1 MNQIAPKKKF
11 GQNFLTD
18 QSVIE
23 RIVSIA
29 GQLENKSI
37 LEIGGGSGNLTKH
50 LIKAKP
56 KNLIVVE
63 IDKDYVEI
71 LGKILQS
78 SSVKTKL
85 ISENIL
91 KTDIYSY
98 FSEPPVIFGNLPYN
112 ISTEI
117 LSKWIINLK
126 ESFWFESLVLMFQ
139 KEVADRIIAKFNTS
153 NYGRLSII
161 CNWKLNIK
169 KVCDIK
175 PGAFYPK
182 PKVDSSL
189 LFFHPKKNFIKLNNP
204 KNLEK
209 VTRIFFNQRRK
220 MLKKPYNQLFNGD
233 QKVCNKLKINLSLRP
248 QNLNLDTYCKLA
260 YEYENLRS

>member
-1 MNQIAPKKKF
+1 MIKAKKSL
-11 GQNFLTD
+11 GQNFLIDKNILEKIANITD
-18 QSVIE
+18 IKDK
-23 RIVSIA
+23 I
-29 GQLENKSI
+29 I
-37 LEIGGGSGNLTKH
+37 LEIGPGTGNLTSYILK
-50 LIKAKP
+50 KNP
-56 KNLIVVE
+56 KKIFVIEKDDNLALNLKNKF
-63 IDKDYVEI
+63 DD
-71 LGKILQS
+71 
-78 SSVKTKL
+78 KL
-85 ISENIL
+85 IIINDDVLKIDENIL
-91 KTDIYSY
+91 FKDK
-98 FSEPPVIFGNLPYN
+98 VIVFGNLPYN

-189 LFFHPKKNFIKLNNP
+189 LFFQPKKNFIKLNNP

-233 QKVCNKLKINLSLRP
+233 QKVCNKLKIDLSLRP
-248 QNLNLDTYCKLA
+248 QNLNLDTYYKLA

>member
-1 MNQIAPKKKF
+1 MIKAKKSL
-11 GQNFLTD
+11 GQNFLIDKNILEKISTITD
-18 QSVIE
+18 I
-23 RIVSIA
+23 RDKI
-29 GQLENKSI
+29 I
-37 LEIGGGSGNLTKH
+37 LEIGPGTGNLTSYILK
-50 LIKAKP
+50 KNP
-56 KNLIVVE
+56 KKFFVIEKDDNLALNLKNKFDDKLTIINDDVLK
-63 IDKDYVEI
+63 ID
-71 LGKILQS
+71 
-78 SSVKTKL
+78 
-85 ISENIL
+85 ENIIF
-91 KTDIYSY
+91 KDKVT
-98 FSEPPVIFGNLPYN
+98 VFGNLPYN

-117 LSKWIINLK
+117 LSKWIINLND
-126 ESFWFESLVLMFQ
+126 SFWFESLVLMFQ

-233 QKVCNKLKINLSLRP
+233 QKVCNKLKIDLSLRP